1 MVVCRT
7 RSPTSIIRKIR
18 PILICS
24 FVSYCI
30 KFINM
35 HNYLQTEGGGREEME
50 LFSCQERAFQN
61 VLNIRK

>member
-7 RSPTSIIRKIR
+7 KFQTSTIRKIQ

-35 HNYLQTEGGGREEME
+35 HNYLQTEGGGRKWNFSVVKKG
-50 LFSCQERAFQN
+50 LFRTY
-61 VLNIRK
+61 